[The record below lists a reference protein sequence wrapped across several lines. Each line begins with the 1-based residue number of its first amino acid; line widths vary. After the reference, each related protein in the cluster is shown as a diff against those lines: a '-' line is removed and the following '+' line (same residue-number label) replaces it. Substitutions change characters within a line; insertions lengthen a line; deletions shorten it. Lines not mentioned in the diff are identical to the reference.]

1 MRLLSGCTDA
11 DIEDRRRFSQW
22 ILGIGDGSIGDSDD
36 DYIKVQMPHDLLIAT
51 TGDPMADI
59 VKTTY
64 PNLLRNMHDPSFFC
78 NRAIL
83 APKNAIVDSV
93 NEYILDRIPGEE
105 KTYLS
110 YDSPCNSDTGIDSP
124 DDVHTPEFLNTIV
137 SSGLPNHKLRLK
149 IGAPVMLMRNMVPTS
164 GLCNGTRL
172 IITRL
177 GTYVIEARIISGS
190 NIGDKVFIPRLSL
203 VPSDKRLPFKFQRK
217 QFPLSVSYAMTINKS
232 QGQSLAHVGLYLPQ
246 SIFSHGQLYVALSR
260 VTSREG
266 LKILITDDDGEDTDV
281 TDNVVYQEVF
291 RNLM

>member
-1 MRLLSGCTDA
+1 
-11 DIEDRRRFSQW
+11 
-22 ILGIGDGSIGDSDD
+22 
-36 DYIKVQMPHDLLIAT
+36 MPHDLLIPSI
-51 TGDPMADI
+51 GDPMADI
-59 VKTTY
+59 IKSTY
-64 PNLLRNMHDPSFFC
+64 PDLLHNMHDPSFFC

-93 NEYILDRIPGEE
+93 NEYVLDRIPGDE

-110 YDSPCNSDTGIDSP
+110 YDSPCNADTGIDSP

-137 SSGLPNHKLRLK
+137 SSGLPNHRLRLK
-149 IGAPVMLMRNMVPTS
+149 IGAPVMLMRYMIQTS

-172 IITRL
+172 IVTRL
-177 GTYVIEARIISGS
+177 GTYVTEAKIISGS

-203 VPSDKRLPFKFQRK
+203 VPSDKRLPFKFQRR
-217 QFPLSVSYAMTINKS
+217 QFPLTVSYAMTINKS

-266 LKILITDDDGEDTDV
+266 LRILVTDGDGRNTDE
-281 TDNVVYQEVF
+281 TDNVVYKEVF
-291 RNLM
+291 RNLV

>member
-1 MRLLSGCTDA
+1 MRLLSGRTCA
-11 DIEDRRRFSQW
+11 DLEERRRFSEW
-22 ILGIGDGSIGDSDD
+22 ILGIGDADD
-36 DYIKVQMPHDLLIAT
+36 DYIKVQMPRDLLIPS
-51 TGDPMADI
+51 TGDPMTDI

-64 PNLLRNMHDPSFFC
+64 PDLLHNMHDHSFFC

-93 NEYILDRIPGEE
+93 NEYIMDRIPGEE

-110 YDSPCNSDTGIDSP
+110 YDSPCNSETGIDSP

-137 SSGLPNHKLRLK
+137 SSGLPNHILRLK
-149 IGAPVMLMRNMVPTS
+149 IGSPVMLMRNMIQTS

-172 IITRL
+172 IVTRL
-177 GTYVIEARIISGS
+177 GTYVVEARIISGS

-203 VPSDKRLPFKFQRK
+203 VPSDKRLPFRFQRR

-246 SIFSHGQLYVALSR
+246 SVFSHGQLYVALSR
-260 VTSREG
+260 VTSKEG
-266 LKILITDDDGEDTDV
+266 LRILITDSDDKNTDE
-281 TDNVVYQEVF
+281 TDNVVYKEVF
-291 RNLM
+291 RNLV